1 MSIPEEKGKK
11 YDDIFYSNAKS
22 SESLDLIESMAAIGI
37 LICYADG
44 QFSNLE
50 QALVDDF
57 LEGAKVFLERDRRK
71 LTGKLTKI
79 ARRDTTGALFN
90 AAKET
95 LLEKGDFK
103 WVEKAYALAV
113 YIAIGDN
120 QFSGQEKDILPALG
134 EALDIDPDRAR
145 SIQAEIQSGDL
156 SALTGV

>member
-1 MSIPEEKGKK
+1 MSVPEEKEKK
-11 YDDIFYSNAKS
+11 YDDIFYSDAQS
-22 SESLDLIESMAAIGI
+22 SETLDLIESIAAMGI

-71 LTGKLTKI
+71 LTGKLTKV
-79 ARRDTTGALFN
+79 ARRDTPGALFN

-95 LLEKGDFK
+95 LLEKGDK
-103 WVEKAYALAV
+103 WIEKSYALAV

-120 QFSGQEKDILPALG
+120 QFCGQEKDILDALG
-134 EALDIDPDRAR
+134 KALDIDPDRVR
-145 SIQAEIQSGDL
+145 SIQKEIQNGDF
-156 SALTGV
+156 SALTRV